1 MNQLDT
7 IVKKIVTR
15 EEAQRIVTE
24 WKAQGEK
31 IVFTNGCFDII
42 HKGHVCYLAQARD
55 LGTKLVLGLNTDAS
69 IKRLKGDSRPIK
81 EEESRALTVASFAF
95 IDLVVLFD
103 EDTPHE
109 LISLL
114 VPNVLVK
121 GSDYKVQD
129 IVGADVVLQH
139 GGEVKTIDFVQGFS
153 TTNYVKKLCPFHV
166 DRTTLFVLFP

>member
-1 MNQLDT
+1 MNQLDA

-15 EEAQRIVTE
+15 KEAQRIVNE

-42 HKGHVCYLAQARD
+42 HKGHLCYLAQARD

-69 IKRLKGDSRPIK
+69 IKRLKGESRPIK

-109 LISLL
+109 LISQLL
-114 VPNVLVK
+114 PNVLVK
-121 GSDYKVQD
+121 GSDYKVHD

-139 GGEVKTIDFVQGFS
+139 GGEVKTIDFVQGYS
-153 TTNYVKKLCPFHV
+153 TTNYVKKL
-166 DRTTLFVLFP
+166 

>member
-1 MNQLDT
+1 MNQLEA
-7 IVKKIVTR
+7 VVNKIVTR
-15 EEAQRIVTE
+15 DDAQRIVNE

-153 TTNYVKKLCPFHV
+153 TTNYVKKL
-166 DRTTLFVLFP
+166 

>member
-31 IVFTNGCFDII
+31 VVFTNGCFDII

-153 TTNYVKKLCPFHV
+153 TTNYVKKL
-166 DRTTLFVLFP
+166 

>member
-1 MNQLDT
+1 MNQLEA
-7 IVKKIVTR
+7 VVNKIVTR
-15 EEAQRIVTE
+15 DDAQRIVNE

-69 IKRLKGDSRPIK
+69 IKRLKGESRPIK

-103 EDTPHE
+103 EDTPFE
-109 LISLL
+109 LISQL

-129 IVGADVVLQH
+129 IVGADVVMQH
-139 GGEVKTIDFVQGFS
+139 GGEVKTIDFVEGFS
-153 TTNYVKKLCPFHV
+153 TTNYAKKL
-166 DRTTLFVLFP
+166 

>member
-1 MNQLDT
+1 
-7 IVKKIVTR
+7 
-15 EEAQRIVTE
+15 
-24 WKAQGEK
+24 
-31 IVFTNGCFDII
+31 VFTNGCFDII

-153 TTNYVKKLCPFHV
+153 TTNYVKKL
-166 DRTTLFVLFP
+166 

>member
-69 IKRLKGDSRPIK
+69 IKRLKGESRPIK

-153 TTNYVKKLCPFHV
+153 TTNYVKKL
-166 DRTTLFVLFP
+166 

>member
-1 MNQLDT
+1 MNQLDA

-15 EEAQRIVTE
+15 KEAQRIVNE

-42 HKGHVCYLAQARD
+42 HKGHLCYLAQARD

-69 IKRLKGDSRPIK
+69 IKRLKGESRPIK
-81 EEESRALTVASFAF
+81 EEESRTLTVASFAF

-109 LISLL
+109 LISQL

-121 GSDYKVQD
+121 GSDYKVHD

-139 GGEVKTIDFVQGFS
+139 GGEVKTIDFVQGYS
-153 TTNYVKKLCPFHV
+153 TTNYVKKL
-166 DRTTLFVLFP
+166 

>member
-1 MNQLDT
+1 MNQLDA

-31 IVFTNGCFDII
+31 VVFTNGCFDII

-69 IKRLKGDSRPIK
+69 IKRLKGESRPIK

-95 IDLVVLFD
+95 IDLVILFG
-103 EDTPHE
+103 EDTPHD
-109 LISLL
+109 LISQLI
-114 VPNVLVK
+114 PNVLVK
-121 GSDYKVQD
+121 GSDYNVQD

-153 TTNYVKKLCPFHV
+153 TTNYVKKL
-166 DRTTLFVLFP
+166 

>member
-153 TTNYVKKLCPFHV
+153 TTNYVKKL
-166 DRTTLFVLFP
+166 

>member
-1 MNQLDT
+1 MNQLDA

-31 IVFTNGCFDII
+31 VVFTNGCFDII

-129 IVGADVVLQH
+129 IVGADVVIQH
-139 GGEVKTIDFVQGFS
+139 GGEVKTIDFVEGFS
-153 TTNYVKKLCPFHV
+153 TTNYVKKL
-166 DRTTLFVLFP
+166 

>member
-1 MNQLDT
+1 MNQLDA

-153 TTNYVKKLCPFHV
+153 TTNYVKKL
-166 DRTTLFVLFP
+166 

>member
-1 MNQLDT
+1 MNQLDA
-7 IVKKIVTR
+7 IVRKIVTR

-31 IVFTNGCFDII
+31 VVFTNGCFDII

-153 TTNYVKKLCPFHV
+153 TTNYVKKL
-166 DRTTLFVLFP
+166 

>member
-1 MNQLDT
+1 MNQLDA

-15 EEAQRIVTE
+15 KEAQRIVNE

-42 HKGHVCYLAQARD
+42 HKGHLCYLAQARD

-69 IKRLKGDSRPIK
+69 IKRLKGESRPIK

-109 LISLL
+109 LISQL

-121 GSDYKVQD
+121 GSDYKVHD

-139 GGEVKTIDFVQGFS
+139 GGEVKTIDFVQGYS
-153 TTNYVKKLCPFHV
+153 TTNYVKKL
-166 DRTTLFVLFP
+166 